1 MNKLAREIWTWCEE
15 RGLWLSAFFIP
26 GIDNLRADSLSRAG
40 KKLNEDMEWGLDQSV
55 FDEIQVRMG
64 RCNIDLFASSQNNKL
79 PLYASYKPDK
89 SAVIFLPARPA
100 SQTHDSH
107 KGRMILNHVN
117 PAGRIKNCGEKS
129 AFKNLQLSF

>member
-1 MNKLAREIWTWCEE
+1 MKN
-15 RGLWLSAFFIP
+15 G
-26 GIDNLRADSLSRAG
+26 SLI
-40 KKLNEDMEWGLDQSV
+40 KV
-55 FDEIQVRMG
+55 
-64 RCNIDLFASSQNNKL
+64 
-79 PLYASYKPDK
+79 K
-89 SAVIFLPARPA
+89 SIAECPPVIFLPARPA

>member
-1 MNKLAREIWTWCEE
+1 MGLIARKVAIRVSDQVISKPTRSA
-15 RGLWLSAFFIP
+15 RGP
-26 GIDNLRADSLSRAG
+26 
-40 KKLNEDMEWGLDQSV
+40 
-55 FDEIQVRMG
+55 
-64 RCNIDLFASSQNNKL
+64 
-79 PLYASYKPDK
+79 
-89 SAVIFLPARPA
+89 VIFLPARPA

>member
-1 MNKLAREIWTWCEE
+1 MSNTSSIYTK
-15 RGLWLSAFFIP
+15 
-26 GIDNLRADSLSRAG
+26 DSGNSGCTAIHI
-40 KKLNEDMEWGLDQSV
+40 N
-55 FDEIQVRMG
+55 
-64 RCNIDLFASSQNNKL
+64 
-79 PLYASYKPDK
+79 
-89 SAVIFLPARPA
+89 AVIFLPARPA

>member
-1 MNKLAREIWTWCEE
+1 MSIHFTSCSSQSLLMTSFVSSTSVSPLGQDVQRCILLVGVMRLMCCRSCSYFSSKY
-15 RGLWLSAFFIP
+15 
-26 GIDNLRADSLSRAG
+26 SLS
-40 KKLNEDMEWGLDQSV
+40 E
-55 FDEIQVRMG
+55 
-64 RCNIDLFASSQNNKL
+64 LFEESL
-79 PLYASYKPDK
+79 PPT
-89 SAVIFLPARPA
+89 VIFLPARPT

>member
-1 MNKLAREIWTWCEE
+1 MWTQNCHEHGGE
-15 RGLWLSAFFIP
+15 LGHDIV
-26 GIDNLRADSLSRAG
+26 LRYRVLHHH
-40 KKLNEDMEWGLDQSV
+40 
-55 FDEIQVRMG
+55 
-64 RCNIDLFASSQNNKL
+64 
-79 PLYASYKPDK
+79 
-89 SAVIFLPARPA
+89 AVIFLPARPA

>member
-1 MNKLAREIWTWCEE
+1 MKYHALFVIFEKTEI
-15 RGLWLSAFFIP
+15 F
-26 GIDNLRADSLSRAG
+26 
-40 KKLNEDMEWGLDQSV
+40 
-55 FDEIQVRMG
+55 EI
-64 RCNIDLFASSQNNKL
+64 I
-79 PLYASYKPDK
+79 
-89 SAVIFLPARPA
+89 AVIFLPARPA

>member
-1 MNKLAREIWTWCEE
+1 MGVF
-15 RGLWLSAFFIP
+15 GLCRIAVYPCVGVYMTSCT
-26 GIDNLRADSLSRAG
+26 DC
-40 KKLNEDMEWGLDQSV
+40 K
-55 FDEIQVRMG
+55 
-64 RCNIDLFASSQNNKL
+64 
-79 PLYASYKPDK
+79 
-89 SAVIFLPARPA
+89 AVIFLPARPA